1 MSATDIPNKN
11 FDNEKQTHTPYSEIV
26 KGNLKSSYEKFR
38 SIKNINAP
46 AKKRKKQVN
55 PEDLPRVDP
64 TAYRKWFNN
73 K

>member
-11 FDNEKQTHTPYSEIV
+11 FDNEKQTHTPYSEIL
-26 KGNLKSSYEKFR
+26 KGQLKSSYENFR
-38 SIKNINAP
+38 SAKHLNVTTKK
-46 AKKRKKQVN
+46 AKKQKD
-55 PEDLPRVDP
+55 PADLPRVDP